1 MNLVNKIF
9 RSFTHVVDTDHSH
22 ERGEHDS
29 DVADHLQGQGDHLL
43 RLHLVL
49 HHHLHVRVTE
59 TIKRCWNIPTDQT
72 NLTSIYQD
80 QSETGNCGLNMISH
94 QSILLFEKS

>member
-1 MNLVNKIF
+1 MNLINKIF

-49 HHHLHVRVTE
+49 HHHLHVWGKQGW
-59 TIKRCWNIPTDQT
+59 IMPGHFIPANIITQQQ
-72 NLTSIYQD
+72 YQM
-80 QSETGNCGLNMISH
+80 TTTRLA
-94 QSILLFEKS
+94 